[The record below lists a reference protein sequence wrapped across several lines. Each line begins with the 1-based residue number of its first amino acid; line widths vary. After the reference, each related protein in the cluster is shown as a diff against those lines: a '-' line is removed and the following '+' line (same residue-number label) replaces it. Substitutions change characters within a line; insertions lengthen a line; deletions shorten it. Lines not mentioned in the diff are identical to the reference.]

1 MAKERVSTF
10 RNTGTAS
17 APNWEKYFV
26 KTLAEC
32 ILMSDADNE
41 TKTIKDYVDET
52 ISNLVN
58 GAPEELDTLKEIA
71 DAIASNQGVVD
82 AINAAITN
90 KANKTD
96 VNTALA
102 GKADKAAV
110 DGLEVSK
117 ADKSELLY
125 TNSTPTVQAHG
136 GVAAGT
142 TFNEMPV
149 VDVLNK
155 ILYPWVAPAV
165 TASATP
171 NGGTFEKGSSQT
183 VTSIKVNVTKK
194 SANITKVEV
203 FNGSTSLGSKSG
215 TDLNTLNSSGSA
227 TFTFT
232 VSASITANQNF
243 TAKVTDADSK
253 VTSANTGSFSF
264 VYPYYY
270 GVISSSDDIANEIVL
285 ESLTKKVE
293 AKGTKTIPYTASNQ
307 KMVFATPH
315 ANGVIKTI
323 TDPNGFNVTDT
334 FEHSTVTIT
343 GLDGTAQTYDVYV
356 SDPTT
361 VTSFS
366 MKFAH

>member
-17 APNWEKYFV
+17 NPNWEKYFV

-32 ILMSDADNE
+32 IMMSDADNE

-58 GAPEELDTLKEIA
+58 GAPEAYDTLKELA
-71 DAIASNQGVVD
+71 DAITENEDIVD
-82 AINAAITN
+82 TLNSAIT
-90 KANKTD
+90 
-96 VNTALA
+96 
-102 GKADKAAV
+102 
-110 DGLEVSK
+110 SK
-117 ADKSELLY
+117 ADKTALLY

-142 TFNEMPV
+142 TFENMPI

-155 ILYPWVAPAV
+155 ILYPWVAPTV
-165 TASATP
+165 TATATP
-171 NGGTFEKGSSQT
+171 NGGTFEKGSTQN

-194 SANITKVEV
+194 SANITKVEI

-232 VSASITANQNF
+232 VSASVTANQNF

-253 VTSANTGSFSF
+253 VTSANTGSFNF
-264 VYPYYY
+264 VYPYYS
-270 GVISSSDDIANEIVL
+270 GVIAADATADAASVKA
-285 ESLTKKVE
+285 LTKKIE
-293 AKGTKTIPYTASNQ
+293 AKGTKTISYTASNQ

-334 FEHSTVTIT
+334 FAHSTVSIT

-361 VTSFS
+361 VTSFN